1 MNRFAAQFLALVLGA
16 GALALAGCGDKTTN
30 PPPAMPYE
38 SIVISA
44 ADDTLSVGQIL
55 VVTAAVTDTAGNPVP
70 LPSLSWLSSAP
81 SVARAE
87 GNGRVTARSEG
98 TAIITATGGG
108 VTSNPETLV
117 VVPGVGWVDQSS
129 TASTTNNLN
138 GVYFRD
144 LQNGWAVGDL
154 GVVLATVDGGFT
166 WDRQA
171 SRTSR
176 HLHSVYFT
184 SATHGFAVG
193 EGGTVL
199 ETLDGGSAW
208 DLRAGSDVPT
218 SGLALHDVFFLG
230 SDLGFIVGN
239 AGLILRTTDGGA
251 TWARVQSGA
260 TQHVLSSVSVTDV
273 PGPDTL
279 AWAVGDQG
287 VIVGSRDAGRT
298 WRLFTQFVTGV
309 DWKGVVRR
317 SNTEAVAAG
326 QLGTVARTV
335 ASADSATWELA
346 TSTGASLDLDDVAWP
361 AADRLYVAGQNT
373 LAGVATVR
381 LSVDGGQTWSIQT
394 LPGTGPIG
402 GNEIRSLWFVDA
414 DHGWAVGRSGL
425 ILHTSDGGGP

>member
-1 MNRFAAQFLALVLGA
+1 MNRFAAQFLALALGA
-16 GALALAGCGDKTTN
+16 GALALSGCGDKTTN
-30 PPPAMPYE
+30 PPPATPYG

-44 ADDTLSVGQIL
+44 AGDTLGVGEVL
-55 VVTAAVTDTAGNPVP
+55 TFSAAVTDTAGNPVP
-70 LPSLSWLSSAP
+70 LPNLTWLSSAP
-81 SVARAE
+81 AVVRAD

-108 VTSNPETLV
+108 ATSNPETLV
-117 VVPGVGWVDQSS
+117 VVPGAGWVDQSS

-144 LQNGWAVGDL
+144 LQNGWVVGDL
-154 GVVLATVDGGFT
+154 GVVLATADGGFT
-166 WDRQA
+166 WDRRA
-171 SRTSR
+171 SHTTR
-176 HLHSVYFT
+176 HLYSVFFPG
-184 SATHGFAVG
+184 AAHGFAVG

-199 ETLDGGSAW
+199 ESVDGGSAW
-208 DLRAGSDVPT
+208 DLRAGADLPT

-230 SDLGFIVGN
+230 SGLGFIVGN
-239 AGLILRTTDGGA
+239 GGLILRTADGGA
-251 TWARVQSGA
+251 TWARVPSGA
-260 TQHVLSSVSVTDV
+260 TQFVLRSVWATDV

-298 WRLFTQFVTGV
+298 WRIFTPFVTGV
-309 DWKGVVRR
+309 GLKGVVRR

-335 ASADSATWELA
+335 ASGDSATWELA
-346 TSTGASLDLDDVAWP
+346 GSTGASLDLGDVAWP
-361 AADRLYVAGQNT
+361 AANRLYVAGQNT

-381 LSVDGGQTWSIQT
+381 LSVDGGQSWSIQT

-414 DHGWAVGRSGL
+414 DHGWAVGRGGL